1 MNAFDIFA
9 LIIVGYAFIRGIFRG
24 LIKEMAAVV
33 GVMAGF
39 WGAYTYYPLLAG
51 LLDPWIEN
59 PGYLKIVSFLV
70 IFCAVLLVVSIV
82 GVVIKYLLRV
92 AFLGWLD
99 RICGGLFGLLKAV
112 LITAVVLM
120 VLTAFLPKNA
130 PLVRDSLTAPY
141 ITAISAT
148 LARITPTELK
158 TEFRDKLVEMRKT
171 WGKQIR

>member
-1 MNAFDIFA
+1 MNAFDIFV
-9 LIIVGYAFIRGIFRG
+9 LIMVGYALIRGIFRG
-24 LIKEMAAVV
+24 LIKEMAAIV
-33 GVMAGF
+33 GVVAGF
-39 WGAYTYYPLLAG
+39 WGAYTYYPLLAQ
-51 LLDPWIEN
+51 LLDSWIDD

-70 IFCAVLLVVSIV
+70 IFCAVLFAISIV

-99 RICGGLFGLLKAV
+99 RVCGGLFGLLKAV

-141 ITAISAT
+141 ITSISAT
-148 LARITPTELK
+148 LARLTPAEIK
-158 TEFRDKLVEMRKT
+158 TEFGDKLMEMRKN
-171 WGKQIR
+171 WK